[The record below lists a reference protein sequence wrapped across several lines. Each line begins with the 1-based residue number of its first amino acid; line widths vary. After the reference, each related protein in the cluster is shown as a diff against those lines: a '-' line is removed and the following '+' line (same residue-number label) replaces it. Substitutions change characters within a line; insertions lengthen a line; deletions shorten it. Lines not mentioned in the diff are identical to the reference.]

1 MYSGMRSRRSLPVGT
16 TCIEPNQSCT
26 VYIHSILRD
35 GENKLFKYLLCV
47 RGVGV
52 GDGNWEWEMGM
63 GKWEWE
69 WEIESTPSP
78 RR

>member
-1 MYSGMRSRRSLPVGT
+1 MPVGT

-47 RGVGV
+47 GVIWLIV
-52 GDGNWEWEMGM
+52 HKNV
-63 GKWEWE
+63 K
-69 WEIESTPSP
+69 IVVLSSKSTVPAVDLDLEK
-78 RR
+78 